1 MVVSELS
8 GQRATCWNN
17 NFSDFVTMVSLLPMN
32 TFTPSFSLWATA
44 MKCSMSSSWVKA
56 TVTSWWP
63 LTAANLK
70 CLSCSPTPARSCT
83 DTQVSRQQ
91 GAAHVWGGPPVNPQ
105 RFHLSEV
112 KGEKN
117 IHSNSFIKTFFLNG
131 LTVLD
136 FLFFF
141 SAKFNFFFN
150 LELINVRKKQICF
163 SYSTSSSNN

>member
-1 MVVSELS
+1 M
-8 GQRATCWNN
+8 
-17 NFSDFVTMVSLLPMN
+17 
-32 TFTPSFSLWATA
+32 
-44 MKCSMSSSWVKA
+44 
-56 TVTSWWP
+56 
-63 LTAANLK
+63 
-70 CLSCSPTPARSCT
+70 
-83 DTQVSRQQ
+83 
-91 GAAHVWGGPPVNPQ
+91 NPQ